1 MSGRNRQRLIPH
13 GSTHRLPDREA
24 NAPATRLSRLPDAPT
39 GPALDLLEQL
49 DDVIFEALRGC
60 TTSLAKAEQLW
71 PRTVARLGWEAV
83 EESREQ
89 YLRYALDV
97 TRHADEFSDLTGHG
111 LRIPER
117 SIVVLEVIELL
128 LRCEP

>member
-1 MSGRNRQRLIPH
+1 MSGRNRQRLITH
-13 GSTHRLPDREA
+13 NSAHRLSDREA
-24 NAPATRLSRLPDAPT
+24 NAPATRPSRLPDSPS

-60 TTSLAKAEQLW
+60 TTSLAKAEHLW
-71 PRTVARLGWEAV
+71 PKTVAYLGWEAV

-97 TRHADEFSDLTGHG
+97 TRPADESSDLTGHG
-111 LRIPER
+111 LRTPEH
-117 SIVVLEVIELL
+117 SIVALEVIELL